1 MEQVVKHMTHWLL
14 KKHLIV
20 PEQSEWCHYMLM
32 QSTMSIL
39 SLCLLLPVSA
49 AIVGIMG
56 VCVLYSNIPYLASTH
71 RRLSCS
77 YTAWMP
83 FGFIRVAG
91 SVFVTCS
98 SNKGSLRFDNGY
110 SFVRSSNFSIG
121 TSKPSRVAFKRQRI
135 ESGKTQN
142 VCASS
147 HCVFGLCCSATDASG
162 MVASCI
168 AMATFAVAVLLA
180 VAHVDDGE
188 IHRFKKEHVN
198 QKEVIQT
205 MNEKESMM
213 HKATRKAL
221 DVMIRRTYD
230 GWPPNSFAE
239 FTSPTAPKSPC
250 PNRRKRSKQ

>member
-49 AIVGIMG
+49 AIVGVG
-56 VCVLYSNIPYLASTH
+56 GLCLYSNLPYLASTH

-83 FGFIRVAG
+83 FGFISVAG

-121 TSKPSRVAFKRQRI
+121 TRKPSRVTFKRQRI

-147 HCVFGLCCSATDASG
+147 HYVFGLCCSATGASG
-162 MVASCI
+162 
-168 AMATFAVAVLLA
+168 
-180 VAHVDDGE
+180 DGCQL
-188 IHRFKKEHVN
+188 HC
-198 QKEVIQT
+198 
-205 MNEKESMM
+205 
-213 HKATRKAL
+213 
-221 DVMIRRTYD
+221 D
-230 GWPPNSFAE
+230 GHLCGSSAFGGCA
-239 FTSPTAPKSPC
+239 C
-250 PNRRKRSKQ
+250 

>member
-1 MEQVVKHMTHWLL
+1 M
-14 KKHLIV
+14 V
-20 PEQSEWCHYMLM
+20 PLYADAIYDEHSFA
-32 QSTMSIL
+32 
-39 SLCLLLPVSA
+39 LPVTP
-49 AIVGIMG
+49 GKRRHCWCMG
-56 VCVLYSNIPYLASTH
+56 VCVLYSNFPYLASTH

-98 SNKGSLRFDNGY
+98 SNKRSLRFDNGY
-110 SFVRSSNFSIG
+110 SFVRSSNFSVG

-147 HCVFGLCCSATDASG
+147 HYVLAYVVALLAHQG

-198 QKEVIQT
+198 QKEVIQ
-205 MNEKESMM
+205 NHE
-213 HKATRKAL
+213 
-221 DVMIRRTYD
+221 
-230 GWPPNSFAE
+230 
-239 FTSPTAPKSPC
+239 
-250 PNRRKRSKQ
+250 

>member
-1 MEQVVKHMTHWLL
+1 M
-14 KKHLIV
+14 V
-20 PEQSEWCHYMLM
+20 PLYADAIHDEHSFA
-32 QSTMSIL
+32 
-39 SLCLLLPVSA
+39 LPVTP
-49 AIVGIMG
+49 GKRRHCWRMG
-56 VCVLYSNIPYLASTH
+56 VCVLYSNLPYLASTH

-121 TSKPSRVAFKRQRI
+121 TRKPSRVTFKRQRI

-162 MVASCI
+162 
-168 AMATFAVAVLLA
+168 
-180 VAHVDDGE
+180 DGCQL
-188 IHRFKKEHVN
+188 HCNGHLCGSSAFGGC
-198 QKEVIQT
+198 
-205 MNEKESMM
+205 
-213 HKATRKAL
+213 A
-221 DVMIRRTYD
+221 
-230 GWPPNSFAE
+230 
-239 FTSPTAPKSPC
+239 C
-250 PNRRKRSKQ
+250 

>member
-49 AIVGIMG
+49 AIVG
-56 VCVLYSNIPYLASTH
+56 V
-71 RRLSCS
+71 
-77 YTAWMP
+77 W
-83 FGFIRVAG
+83 G
-91 SVFVTCS
+91 SVFYTATFRI
-98 SNKGSLRFDNGY
+98 LRQRTGGY
-110 SFVRSSNFSIG
+110 HARTPHGCLLVSFVLQVLTTVILLSEVAIFLLGPANHPELHLSAKELKAV
-121 TSKPSRVAFKRQRI
+121 KPRMYVRQATMFLAYVVALLAHQ
-135 ESGKTQN
+135 
-142 VCASS
+142 
-147 HCVFGLCCSATDASG
+147 G

-198 QKEVIQT
+198 QKEVIQ
-205 MNEKESMM
+205 NHE
-213 HKATRKAL
+213 
-221 DVMIRRTYD
+221 
-230 GWPPNSFAE
+230 
-239 FTSPTAPKSPC
+239 
-250 PNRRKRSKQ
+250 